1 MDIGTNIMIRI
12 IADSTCNLTSK
23 IIKKYDLKIV
33 PLSITIK
40 DKTYID
46 YVEITP
52 DELYA
57 QLGSLEKLPTTG
69 SPSPNAFITVF
80 NDDVKN
86 GIKDFIV
93 ITMSSSTSAVNQS
106 ANIARE
112 MFLERNEIS
121 DVRIHVVD
129 SKSMS
134 HGSGYLVMK
143 TAMMAQQGVS
153 FEALVDFN
161 ETQKVNVKH
170 FLSVGDLDNLLKSG
184 RLSNTSAIIGKL
196 LKVEPIMTMKNGAGS
211 IVAKMRG
218 HKKVIRYYVNE
229 FIKRVNYD
237 LTDFIIIGYTSDVLY
252 AENLKNLIIKNT
264 GFTGDI
270 YIMQMGATVGT
281 HVGLGAVSMFFIEN
295 PKSHSKVYNGIA
307 SKIEKYRK

>member
-1 MDIGTNIMIRI
+1 MIRI
-12 IADSTCNLTSK
+12 IADSTCNLTSE

-46 YVEITP
+46 YIDITP

-57 QLGSLEKLPTTG
+57 QLSSLENLPTTG
-69 SPSPNAFITVF
+69 SPSPDAFITVF
-80 NDDVKN
+80 NEDVKN

-93 ITMSSSTSAVNQS
+93 ITMSSGTSAVNQS
-106 ANIARE
+106 ANIAKK
-112 MFLERNEIS
+112 MFFEKNELS
-121 DVRIHVVD
+121 DVRIHIVD

-143 TAMMAQQGVS
+143 TAMMAQQGAS
-153 FEALVDFN
+153 YEELVDFN
-161 ETQKVNVKH
+161 ESQKLNVKH

-184 RLSNTSAIIGKL
+184 RLSNTSAIIGKIL
-196 LKVEPIMTMKNGAGS
+196 NVESIMTMKNGTGS
-211 IVAKMRG
+211 IVAKRRG
-218 HKKVIRYYVNE
+218 HKKVLSYYVNE

-237 LTDFIIIGYTSDVLY
+237 LTDFIIIGYTSDILY
-252 AENLKNLIIKNT
+252 AENLKSLIIKNAE
-264 GFTGDI
+264 FTGDI

-281 HVGLGAVSMFFIEN
+281 HVGLGGVSMYFIEN
-295 PKSHSKVYNGIA
+295 PKTHSKVFNEIA
-307 SKIEKYRK
+307 SKIENIRK